1 MAALPSTIVKMTAS
15 PINPSDLGSVGMVA
29 RFGGSTVVA
38 PLPEVAAGMFAADGD
53 TKPVGSEG
61 TGVVAAAAPSGVGAA
76 AAPSLAYS
84 GYSLVRALNY
94 EVFGT
99 QNFYFHDSIANRC
112 AYEKLLMRLARY
124 SLVGHRSHSVAPKEQ
139 QQ

>member
-15 PINPSDLGSVGMVA
+15 PINSDLGSVGMVA

-38 PLPEVAAGMFAADGD
+38 PLPGAAAGMYAADGD
-53 TKPVGSEG
+53 TQPVGSEG
-61 TGVVAAAAPSGVGAA
+61 TGVVAAAAPSGVVAA

-84 GYSLVRALNY
+84 GYSVVRALNY
-94 EVFGT
+94 EVFGE
-99 QNFYFHDSIANRC
+99 QNLFFHDSIANRC

-124 SLVGHRSHSVAPKEQ
+124 SLVGRRSHSVAPKDHQ
-139 QQ
+139 Q

>member
-15 PINPSDLGSVGMVA
+15 PINSDLGSVGMVA
-29 RFGGSTVVA
+29 GFGGSTVVA
-38 PLPEVAAGMFAADGD
+38 PLPGAAAGMYAADGD
-53 TKPVGSEG
+53 TQPVGSEG
-61 TGVVAAAAPSGVGAA
+61 TGVVAAAAPSVAA
-76 AAPSLAYS
+76 VPPSSYS

-124 SLVGHRSHSVAPKEQ
+124 SLVGHRSHSVATKEQ